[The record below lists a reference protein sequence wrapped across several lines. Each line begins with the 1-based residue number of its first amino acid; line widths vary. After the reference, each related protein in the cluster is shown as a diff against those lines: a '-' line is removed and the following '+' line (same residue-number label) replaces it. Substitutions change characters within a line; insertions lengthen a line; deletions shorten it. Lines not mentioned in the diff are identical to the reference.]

1 MKRIALTILFVCLI
15 SINLK
20 SQSNNV
26 LSSRVQLDEYLKS
39 QNFSG
44 AVLTVNSEG
53 DQLETA
59 IGFSDLTESQ
69 PLDVNSKFKIA
80 SVTKLFTAVI
90 IMQLIDEGKLSLET
104 TVNEVLPAYE
114 ITNGH
119 KIDIQNLMQHT
130 SGLKNERNISYLSNY
145 SPDKLINTFA
155 KKKASFKPGKDLNY
169 NNIDFTILGKMIETV
184 TGKSYLDNLNERIIS
199 PLGMDNTGLL
209 IGKDLPADVMSSF
222 EIKKGVKKPELN
234 IHIENF
240 WAAGSMYS
248 TVKDLLKF
256 TQALKKEELI
266 SSAAKSLLFKSEP
279 NLGYVALGCWTFNT
293 PFVAGRPKVLERR
306 GGILGSTSV
315 LMTSLDGPETL
326 IVLSN
331 TDAFNP
337 DTFGQ
342 SDNMKEYLFK
352 NLFAVNH

>member
-15 SINLK
+15 STSLK

-26 LSSRVQLDEYLKS
+26 LSSRVQLDEYLKN

-90 IMQLIDEGKLSLET
+90 IMQLIDEGKLTLET

-130 SGLKNERNISYLSNY
+130 SGLKNESNVSYLSNY

-209 IGKDLPADVMSSF
+209 IGKELPVDVMPSF
-222 EIKKGVKKPELN
+222 EIKKGMKKPELN

-240 WAAGSMYS
+240 WAAGSMFS
-248 TVKDLLKF
+248 TVRDLLKF
-256 TQALKKEELI
+256 SNALKTEELI
-266 SSAAKSLLFKSEP
+266 SETAKAQLFKSVP
-279 NLGYVALGCWTFNT
+279 SLGYVALGCWTFNT
-293 PFVAGRPKVLERR
+293 PFVTGNPKVLERR

-315 LMTSLDGPETL
+315 LMTSLDGQETL

-331 TDAFNP
+331 TNGFDP